1 MSVPSSPA
9 PRSAAALARRLGL
22 ALACGLALGCAPGR
36 VPAPSAP
43 AGALERAASVAAA
56 PSETFASLAAP
67 SEAFARPAAP
77 SEAPVLPPLE
87 GSEAFVDLPV
97 PGHRAALVGLPLGAS
112 GPRPVL
118 VATHGAL
125 GHARPH
131 CELWQA
137 VVGARAFVL
146 CPRGARMAPALPD
159 DAYGHFYPGHPKLAD
174 EVTHAL
180 AALAARY
187 GAHVDLAAPVYVGF
201 SQGANMGALV
211 LPSHPAHFAR
221 ALLIEGGVGEHQEWN
236 VAVAER
242 LRAQGGVR
250 VVLAC
255 GRYKCAQAALRTEP
269 LLRRGG
275 LDTELVYVGTGGHRI
290 DGDMAP
296 ALAAAFARLVADDP
310 RFVAGPGP
318 GG

>member
-1 MSVPSSPA
+1 LVA
-9 PRSAAALARRLGL
+9 PLVCA
-22 ALACGLALGCAPGR
+22 LALGCAPGR

-43 AGALERAASVAAA
+43 AGTIPRAGAVAAA
-56 PSETFASLAAP
+56 PSEAPAVAATP
-67 SEAFARPAAP
+67 SEALAVAVPA
-77 SEAPVLPPLE
+77 SEAPVLPALEAPEPL
-87 GSEAFVDLPV
+87 VDLPV
-97 PGHRAALVGLPLGAS
+97 PGHRAALVALPLGATGS
-112 GPRPVL
+112 RPVL

-236 VAVAER
+236 VAVAEQLR
-242 LRAQGGVR
+242 LRGGVR

-296 ALAAAFARLVADDP
+296 ALAAAFGRLVADDP